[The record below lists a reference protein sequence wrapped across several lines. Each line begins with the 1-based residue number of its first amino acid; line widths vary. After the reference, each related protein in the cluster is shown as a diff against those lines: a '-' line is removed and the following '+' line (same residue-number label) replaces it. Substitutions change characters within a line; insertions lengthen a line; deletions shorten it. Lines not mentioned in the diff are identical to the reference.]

1 MNIDPQ
7 NPYAAPA
14 TDSFI
19 PQSVAERHLPAT
31 LGQRFGGAFLD
42 GLITVL
48 IMGIL
53 VGIFVALGFF
63 GESWIL
69 GMKTMRMV
77 ILTGFVSFGMFV
89 LVQFPFLKA
98 TGQTIGKKAM
108 KTKIVTLSGEK
119 PSMADLIL
127 KRYAFMHLIRVIPFA
142 GKLLSLINI
151 LCVFGK
157 DRSCIH
163 DMVAGTKVVQTQSW

>member
-1 MNIDPQ
+1 MNIEPQ
-7 NPYAAPA
+7 NPYAAPT

-19 PQSVAERHLPAT
+19 PKSVTERHLPAT
-31 LGQRFGGAFLD
+31 LWQRFGGAFVD
-42 GLITVL
+42 GLVTAL

-53 VGIFVALGFF
+53 IGIFSAFGFF

-69 GMKTMRMV
+69 GMKTTRMV
-77 ILTGFVSFGMFV
+77 ILTGFVSFGLFV
-89 LVQFPFLKA
+89 LIQYPFLNA
-98 TGQTIGKKAM
+98 TGQTIGKKVM

-127 KRYAFMHLIRVIPFA
+127 KRYAFMHLVRVIPFV
-142 GKLLSLINI
+142 GKLLSLINV